1 MDGAEPGVH
10 DSVVLTRFL
19 LGAASAAGADAHR
32 LAEDLQLP
40 RWALAA
46 EHALLPSRYSYRLW
60 ELLDHAVQVPDIPLA
75 IADRHRPGQL
85 DLYDY
90 LFTTALT
97 AREGFQANNDF
108 LHLVTTNGR
117 MRIDEGD
124 GETTISYWHVEGAGR
139 GEELCLQFAVAVFC
153 ARARAATGHDI
164 APAHVTF
171 AHPAPRSHGRLIE
184 SLGMRNIDFGAPVT
198 TVSFRTSDLDLP
210 FRGADPVLGHI
221 LRRYAETLPPPPQVT
236 WYVQFQQRLDEVIVA
251 GEPSLQVVA
260 RQMFVSTRTLQR
272 QLAEH
277 GTTWR
282 AELDAARLR
291 LARQASAR
299 NMTSLAHRLG
309 YSGERS
315 LRRAMRRWETTP
327 PDAGV

>member
-32 LAEDLQLP
+32 LAEDVQLP

-75 IADRHRPGQL
+75 IADRHTPGQL

-97 AREGFQANNDF
+97 AREGFQAN
-108 LHLVTTNGR
+108 
-117 MRIDEGD
+117 
-124 GETTISYWHVEGAGR
+124 
-139 GEELCLQFAVAVFC
+139 
-153 ARARAATGHDI
+153 
-164 APAHVTF
+164 
-171 AHPAPRSHGRLIE
+171 
-184 SLGMRNIDFGAPVT
+184 
-198 TVSFRTSDLDLP
+198 
-210 FRGADPVLGHI
+210 
-221 LRRYAETLPPPPQVT
+221 
-236 WYVQFQQRLDEVIVA
+236 
-251 GEPSLQVVA
+251 
-260 RQMFVSTRTLQR
+260 
-272 QLAEH
+272 
-277 GTTWR
+277 
-282 AELDAARLR
+282 
-291 LARQASAR
+291 
-299 NMTSLAHRLG
+299 
-309 YSGERS
+309 RS